1 MKQNLWQA
9 MVLGMTLAMLP
20 VLPTPS
26 RAEKSQ
32 IYHYIDEHGVMCFT
46 NLASPGAAPLAS
58 RRASAFKETGANR
71 YQEAIEMYGGQYGV
85 DAKLIAAIVRCESNF
100 DPNAVSPKGAQG
112 LMQLMPDT
120 ARQVK
125 VDDPFDPLQNLD
137 GGIRHFKS
145 LLKTFGDTRL
155 ALAAYNAGEGAV
167 RKHNGI
173 PPFTET
179 RNYVDTIMSIY
190 NGQAKPAAVTAP
202 SSHEGVHVFVNKDGT
217 RVFTNLP
224 RQYQTDSRWRR
235 LDAR

>member
-1 MKQNLWQA
+1 
-9 MVLGMTLAMLP
+9 
-20 VLPTPS
+20 
-26 RAEKSQ
+26 
-32 IYHYIDEHGVMCFT
+32 HYTDENGVICFT
-46 NLASPGAAPLAS
+46 NISSPGAD
-58 RRASAFKETGANR
+58 RRASVFRETGENR
-71 YQEAIEMYGGQYGV
+71 YHDAIARYGDQYGV

-137 GGIRHFKS
+137 GGIRHFRN

-155 ALAAYNAGEGAV
+155 ALAAYNAGANAV
-167 RKHNGI
+167 RKYNGM

-179 RNYVDTIMSIY
+179 RDYVDTIMSLY
-190 NGQAKPAAVTAP
+190 HGQGQPSAVAAPARQ
-202 SSHEGVHVFVNKDGT
+202 EGVHIFINKDGT

-224 RQYQTDSRWRR
+224 RQYQSDSRWRR
-235 LDAR
+235 LEAR